1 VKRVKR
7 VVFDTSTLIG
17 AALHPEST
25 PKKALT
31 HAFVHWH
38 VCASA
43 ETLAEL
49 ETVLERTKFNRYL
62 DAGSREEFV
71 SLIRGEV
78 KLFQGFGDVPANSS
92 LSCRDPKDNKF
103 LALALAA
110 EADAIVSSDKDL
122 LVLHPWRGIRI
133 VTPAEFLTEH

>member
-25 PKKALT
+25 PKRALT

-49 ETVLERTKFNRYL
+49 ETVLEPPSSIGISTRDRAKN
-62 DAGSREEFV
+62 
-71 SLIRGEV
+71 
-78 KLFQGFGDVPANSS
+78 LF
-92 LSCRDPKDNKF
+92 R
-103 LALALAA
+103 
-110 EADAIVSSDKDL
+110 
-122 LVLHPWRGIRI
+122 
-133 VTPAEFLTEH
+133 